1 MRSLTKWFGNSSR
14 GDSATATVV
23 PRTTD
28 NNLGNGLLTPLHL
41 LGRTIERWPV
51 PDFKAPFKRRRIMT
65 KPTGMVMAAGVTF
78 AAVLIGLAPAARAD
92 EPDPFQ
98 LLFGDSGINTWTPT
112 ADTDLAA
119 LSPTL
124 ASDLVTS
131 VDGYEQGTGGFY
143 ASDPFTVLADH
154 LDPSAFSANPDGV
167 GLLPDN
173 GIGDLAVGL
182 DYTVF
187 STGGYG
193 SVDLLVD
200 GLLAALGVPGL
211 VGF

>member
-1 MRSLTKWFGNSSR
+1 M
-14 GDSATATVV
+14 
-23 PRTTD
+23 TT
-28 NNLGNGLLTPLHL
+28 
-41 LGRTIERWPV
+41 
-51 PDFKAPFKRRRIMT
+51 
-65 KPTGMVMAAGVTF
+65 PTGMVMGAAAAF
-78 AAVLIGLAPAARAD
+78 AAALIGLAPAARAD

-98 LLFGDSGINTWTPT
+98 LLFGDSGINTWTPA

-124 ASDLVTS
+124 ASDFAAS
-131 VDGYEQGTGGFY
+131 VDGFESGAGGFW
-143 ASDPFTVLADH
+143 AEDPFTILTDD
-154 LDPSAFSANPDGV
+154 LDPSAFTANLDGV
-167 GLLPDN
+167 GSLPGN

-200 GLLAALGVPGL
+200 TLLASLGVPDL
-211 VGF
+211 IGF

>member
-1 MRSLTKWFGNSSR
+1 M
-14 GDSATATVV
+14 
-23 PRTTD
+23 TT
-28 NNLGNGLLTPLHL
+28 
-41 LGRTIERWPV
+41 
-51 PDFKAPFKRRRIMT
+51 
-65 KPTGMVMAAGVTF
+65 PTGMVMGAV
-78 AAVLIGLAPAARAD
+78 AAVAAALIGLAPAARAD

-124 ASDLVTS
+124 ASDFAAS
-131 VDGYEQGTGGFY
+131 VDGFESGAGDLYSE
-143 ASDPFTVLADH
+143 DPFTLAADH
-154 LDPSAFSANPDGV
+154 FDPIAFIANPDGV

-173 GIGDLAVGL
+173 GIADLAVGL
-182 DYTVF
+182 DYTLF

-193 SVDLLVD
+193 LVD
-200 GLLAALGVPGL
+200 PFVDALLGALGVPGL

>member
-1 MRSLTKWFGNSSR
+1 M
-14 GDSATATVV
+14 
-23 PRTTD
+23 TT
-28 NNLGNGLLTPLHL
+28 
-41 LGRTIERWPV
+41 
-51 PDFKAPFKRRRIMT
+51 
-65 KPTGMVMAAGVTF
+65 PTGMVMAASAAF
-78 AAVLIGLAPAARAD
+78 AAALIGLAPAARAD

-112 ADTDLAA
+112 ADAYLDTND
-119 LSPTL
+119 PTL

-131 VDGYEQGTGGFY
+131 VDSYEQGAGGFW
-143 ASDPFTVLADH
+143 SSEPFTLLADY
-154 LDPSAFSANPDGV
+154 LDPSAFTTGPDGF
-167 GLLPDN
+167 GIPDN

-193 SVDLLVD
+193 SVDVLVD
-200 GLLAALGVPGL
+200 GLLSALGVPGL